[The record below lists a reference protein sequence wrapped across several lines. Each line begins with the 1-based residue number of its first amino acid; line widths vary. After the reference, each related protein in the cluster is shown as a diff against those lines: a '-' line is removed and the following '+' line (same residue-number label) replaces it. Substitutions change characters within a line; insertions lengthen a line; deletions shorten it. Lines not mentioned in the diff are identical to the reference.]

1 MVRKETDVGVKRRG
15 RPRAYDRTAA
25 LQSATSTFW
34 QSGYSGTSLDSVAA
48 ATGMNA
54 PSLYAAF
61 GNKRAI
67 YLEALAEYWRMSIA
81 ATQEALAKDVDPYK
95 ALMGAYDAALDI
107 YFSGDGPPRGCFVL
121 GTAVTETVE
130 DPEIRKSVAAGL
142 RMIDAAFEAFFRRA
156 RADGRMAPDAAP
168 EALAILAS
176 ATMHTIA
183 IRARAGIARSELRK
197 IAREAVKAICRDGAD
212 AT

>member
-25 LQSATSTFW
+25 LRSATSTFW

-67 YLEALAEYWRMSIA
+67 YLEALAEYWRTSIA
-81 ATQEALAKDVDPYK
+81 ATQEALAKDVDPSK

-107 YFSGDGPPRGCFVL
+107 YF
-121 GTAVTETVE
+121 
-130 DPEIRKSVAAGL
+130 
-142 RMIDAAFEAFFRRA
+142 
-156 RADGRMAPDAAP
+156 
-168 EALAILAS
+168 
-176 ATMHTIA
+176 
-183 IRARAGIARSELRK
+183 
-197 IAREAVKAICRDGAD
+197 
-212 AT
+212 